1 MARARNWR
9 HRAPVSQEQVRVLQV
24 LMKQVPVPRRL
35 QEQVQG
41 LKASRQLVP
50 VPRKPQEQVQV
61 LKASRQRVPGQHRLQ
76 EPIPEEALGAPQRQ
90 VRS

>member
-1 MARARNWR
+1 MIRRVAKARNWR
-9 HRAPVSQEQVRVLQV
+9 HRVPMSQEQMRV
-24 LMKQVPVPRRL
+24 L
-35 QEQVQG
+35 QEQVQV
-41 LKASRQLVP
+41 LKASRQQVP

-76 EPIPEEALGAPQRQ
+76 EPIPEQALGAPQRQ

>member
-24 LMKQVPVPRRL
+24 LVLRKP
-35 QEQVQG
+35 QEQVRV
-41 LKASRQLVP
+41 LKASRQQVP

-76 EPIPEEALGAPQRQ
+76 EPIPKQALGAPQRQ